1 MQVQTLKLEAL
12 GERQRLERLLVIYQA
27 FQDYI
32 QALTPIVKGEW
43 PPSNEFLTVQEK
55 FRLKFEEYKSLFYE
69 WHEGYEEVNDAIGAL
84 LYRPEIFHND
94 SLGFELALPLA
105 TAKFQD
111 ILEKQARTL
120 RELHEKIALL
130 EGETR
135 AEEITHIPKKSMLA
149 TIKDAD
155 QLAEI
160 ASKWGGKAIKFAPWA
175 IEILKNLHH

>member
-1 MQVQTLKLEAL
+1 MQLQTLKLEAL
-12 GERQRLERLLVIYQA
+12 GERHRLERLLVIYQS

-43 PPSNEFLTVQEK
+43 PPSNEFYVAQQK
-55 FRLKFEEYKSLFYE
+55 FRLKFVEYESLFYE
-69 WHEGYEEVNDAIGAL
+69 LNGFQHLNEDVGAL
-84 LYRPEIFHND
+84 LNRPEDFRNND
-94 SLGFELALPLA
+94 RGFELALPLA

-130 EGETR
+130 EGETK
-135 AEEITHIPKKSMLA
+135 AEEITHIPKKSIMA

-160 ASKWGGKAIKFAPWA
+160 ASKWGGKVIRFAPWA
-175 IEILKNLHH
+175 IEIIRTLHH

>member
-1 MQVQTLKLEAL
+1 MQVQTLKLETL
-12 GERQRLERLLVIYQA
+12 DERQGLERLLVIYQS

-43 PPSNEFLTVQEK
+43 PPSNEFLTAQEK
-55 FRLKFEEYKSLFYE
+55 FRLKFEEYEGLFFE
-69 WHEGYEEVNDAIGAL
+69 WHEGVQEVNDAIAAL
-84 LYRPEIFHND
+84 LRRPEIFHND
-94 SLGFELALPLA
+94 TQGFELALPLA

-130 EGETR
+130 EGETK
-135 AEEITHIPKKSMLA
+135 AEEITHIPKKSIMA

-175 IEILKNLHH
+175 IELIKNLHH